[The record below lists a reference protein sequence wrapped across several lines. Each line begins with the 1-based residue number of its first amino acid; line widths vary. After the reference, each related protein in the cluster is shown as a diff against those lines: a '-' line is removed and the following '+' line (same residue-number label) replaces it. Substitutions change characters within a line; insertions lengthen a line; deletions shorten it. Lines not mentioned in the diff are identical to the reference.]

1 MQLGET
7 PEKGSKEKPK
17 RSSLTG
23 GQTESTVTLE
33 EAVKLLRPFVR
44 GGLEPRFTHPDS
56 RELVRDI
63 FFRRIPGSRAAADR
77 VQLFEALHDPHRDM
91 IAAHSVRAG

>member
-1 MQLGET
+1 MGAGPDTRGAAPADEVAGL
-7 PEKGSKEKPK
+7 
-17 RSSLTG
+17 
-23 GQTESTVTLE
+23 
-33 EAVKLLRPFVR
+33 VR